1 MKQLKIFTRPE
12 RLTWKGALASVGALA
27 LTCSGGALAWQANG
41 WSVYK
46 YAPGIEQTV
55 TVTSA
60 SDDLICPASAENN
73 LQAPAYT
80 QPVGYTLSV
89 GDIKRAGGSQ
99 AYVKDGVVSSY
110 DISGATIKLDQSA
123 SRTKVGGAMVAY
135 SDSGDLRSLTA
146 GGCIQSSVTSWI
158 VGGATIVGSSSTLY
172 VANPG
177 NTTVNVKVTAWGASG
192 EISLPSD
199 GQLSIAP
206 GKATQ
211 LALEN
216 SADADPQLALR
227 VQAEGGR
234 VAAWVASQ
242 KLDGESAA
250 GSDIITSTS
259 STGTSLTIGALSIDK
274 AASQITPQAAAAD
287 GAATSSPTPS
297 ATASTTATPSAK
309 ATAKASAKASSAAK
323 AGATPSAKASA
334 KASAK
339 PSATPSAK
347 TTAKASAKPSASA
360 ATSPSPT
367 AAAATPSATAS
378 AESLDLSGSLNEPR
392 LRVLNP
398 GTKTA
403 HVKVTLLGKSGPVQF
418 APASGLNVKAGQ
430 VADLPLGGLSQGTYG
445 VKIDSDQPVSAAAL
459 STSQG
464 SEYPELSG
472 QHIHDFT
479 WSQAQ
484 TGQGGVA
491 MLPRQDVTS
500 QLLLTNPSAK
510 SKQVTLSAIGSNW
523 TSTLTLPAL
532 STQVAQVPESVQAV
546 SVSGA
551 VPATLVSRETSGDQA
566 GTLISV
572 IDRIEVTEA
581 TAQRRIRL

>member
-99 AYVKDGVVSSY
+99 ASIKDGVVSSY

-123 SRTKVGGAMVAY
+123 SRTKAGGAMVAY

-146 GGCIQSSVTSWI
+146 GGCVQSSVTSWI

-250 GSDIITSTS
+250 GSDIITSTAS
-259 STGTSLTIGALSIDK
+259 AGTSLTIGALSIDK

-287 GAATSSPTPS
+287 AAAKPSPS
-297 ATASTTATPSAK
+297 AAASATATPSAK

-323 AGATPSAKASA
+323 ASAAPSAKA
-334 KASAK
+334 
-339 PSATPSAK
+339 
-347 TTAKASAKPSASA
+347 TAK
-360 ATSPSPT
+360 
-367 AAAATPSATAS
+367 ATPSATAKPS
-378 AESLDLSGSLNEPR
+378 AAASTAAATPSPTPSASADSLDLSGALNEPR

-398 GTKTA
+398 GDKTA

-430 VADLPLGGLSQGTYG
+430 VADLPLGGLAQGTYG

-500 QLLLTNPSAK
+500 QLLLTNPSAQP
-510 SKQVTLSAIGSNW
+510 KQVTLSAIGSNW

-551 VPATLVSRETSGDQA
+551 VPATLVSRETSGAQA

-581 TAQRRIRL
+581 IAQRRIRL

>member
-12 RLTWKGALASVGALA
+12 RLTWKGALASAGALV

-46 YAPGIEQTV
+46 YASGIEQTV

-89 GDIKRAGGSQ
+89 GDIKRSGGSQ
-99 AYVKDGVVSSY
+99 ASIKDGVVSSY
-110 DISGATIKLDQSA
+110 DISGATIKLDQST

-250 GSDIITSTS
+250 GSDIITSTVS
-259 STGTSLTIGALSIDK
+259 AGTSLTIGALSIDK
-274 AASQITPQAAAAD
+274 AASEITPQAAAAD
-287 GAATSSPTPS
+287 ATATPSPTPS
-297 ATASTTATPSAK
+297 ATASATATPSAK
-309 ATAKASAKASSAAK
+309 ATAKASAKASGAAK
-323 AGATPSAKASA
+323 ASATPSAKASA
-334 KASAK
+334 KATPSATAK
-339 PSATPSAK
+339 PSAA
-347 TTAKASAKPSASA
+347 AS
-360 ATSPSPT
+360 T
-367 AAAATPSATAS
+367 AAATPSPTPTAS
-378 AESLDLSGSLNEPR
+378 ADSLDLSGALNEPR

-398 GTKTA
+398 GDKTA

-418 APASGLNVKAGQ
+418 APASALNVKAGQ
-430 VADLPLGGLSQGTYG
+430 VADLPLGGLTQGTYG

-500 QLLLTNPSAK
+500 QLLLTNPSAQ

-532 STQVAQVPESVQAV
+532 STQVAQVPDSVQAV

>member
-46 YAPGIEQTV
+46 YASGIEQTV

-99 AYVKDGVVSSY
+99 ASIKDGVVSSY

-123 SRTKVGGAMVAY
+123 SRTKAGGAMVAY

-146 GGCIQSSVTSWI
+146 GGCVQSSVTSWI

-287 GAATSSPTPS
+287 ATATPSPSPS
-297 ATASTTATPSAK
+297 ATTSATATPSAK
-309 ATAKASAKASSAAK
+309 ATAKASAKASGKASAA
-323 AGATPSAKASA
+323 PSAKA
-334 KASAK
+334 
-339 PSATPSAK
+339 
-347 TTAKASAKPSASA
+347 TAK
-360 ATSPSPT
+360 
-367 AAAATPSATAS
+367 ATPSATAKPS
-378 AESLDLSGSLNEPR
+378 AAASTAAATPSPTPSASADSLDLSGALNEPR

-398 GTKTA
+398 GDKTA

-500 QLLLTNPSAK
+500 QLLLTNPSAQP
-510 SKQVTLSAIGSNW
+510 KQVTLSAIGSNW

-532 STQVAQVPESVQAV
+532 STQVAQVPDSVQAV

>member
-99 AYVKDGVVSSY
+99 ASIKDGVVSSY

-123 SRTKVGGAMVAY
+123 SRTKAGGAMVAY

-146 GGCIQSSVTSWI
+146 GGCVQSSVTSWI

-250 GSDIITSTS
+250 GSDIITSTAS
-259 STGTSLTIGALSIDK
+259 AGTSLTIGALSIDK
-274 AASQITPQAAAAD
+274 AASQITPQAAADA
-287 GAATSSPTPS
+287 AATPSPS
-297 ATASTTATPSAK
+297 AAASATATPSAK

-323 AGATPSAKASA
+323 ASATPSAKASA
-334 KASAK
+334 KATPSATAK
-339 PSATPSAK
+339 PSAA
-347 TTAKASAKPSASA
+347 AS
-360 ATSPSPT
+360 T
-367 AAAATPSATAS
+367 AAATPSPSAS
-378 AESLDLSGSLNEPR
+378 ADSLDLSGALNEPR

-398 GTKTA
+398 GDKTA

-418 APASGLNVKAGQ
+418 APASGINVKAGQ

-500 QLLLTNPSAK
+500 QLLLTNPSAQP
-510 SKQVTLSAIGSNW
+510 KQVTLSAIGSNW

>member
-1 MKQLKIFTRPE
+1 MP
-12 RLTWKGALASVGALA
+12 
-27 LTCSGGALAWQANG
+27 
-41 WSVYK
+41 
-46 YAPGIEQTV
+46 
-55 TVTSA
+55 SA
-60 SDDLICPASAENN
+60 
-73 LQAPAYT
+73 
-80 QPVGYTLSV
+80 
-89 GDIKRAGGSQ
+89 
-99 AYVKDGVVSSY
+99 
-110 DISGATIKLDQSA
+110 
-123 SRTKVGGAMVAY
+123 
-135 SDSGDLRSLTA
+135 
-146 GGCIQSSVTSWI
+146 
-158 VGGATIVGSSSTLY
+158 
-172 VANPG
+172 
-177 NTTVNVKVTAWGASG
+177 
-192 EISLPSD
+192 

-250 GSDIITSTS
+250 GSDIITSTAS
-259 STGTSLTIGALSIDK
+259 AGTSLTIGALSIDK

-287 GAATSSPTPS
+287 AAATPSPS
-297 ATASTTATPSAK
+297 AAASATATPSAK

-323 AGATPSAKASA
+323 ASATPSAKASA
-334 KASAK
+334 KAT
-339 PSATPSAK
+339 PSAT
-347 TTAKASAKPSASA
+347 T
-360 ATSPSPT
+360 
-367 AAAATPSATAS
+367 AAATPSPSAS
-378 AESLDLSGSLNEPR
+378 ADSLDLSGALNEPR

-398 GTKTA
+398 GDKTA

-430 VADLPLGGLSQGTYG
+430 VADLPLGGLAQGTYG

-500 QLLLTNPSAK
+500 QLLLTNPSAQP
-510 SKQVTLSAIGSNW
+510 KQVTLSAIGSNW

>member
-99 AYVKDGVVSSY
+99 ASIKDGVVSSY

-123 SRTKVGGAMVAY
+123 SRTKAGGAMVAY

-146 GGCIQSSVTSWI
+146 GGCVQSSVTSWI

-250 GSDIITSTS
+250 GSDIITSTAS
-259 STGTSLTIGALSIDK
+259 AGTSLTIGALSIDK

-287 GAATSSPTPS
+287 ATATPS
-297 ATASTTATPSAK
+297 PSPSAAASATATPSAK

-323 AGATPSAKASA
+323 A
-334 KASAK
+334 
-339 PSATPSAK
+339 SATPSA
-347 TTAKASAKPSASA
+347 AAS
-360 ATSPSPT
+360 T
-367 AAAATPSATAS
+367 AAATPSPTPSAS
-378 AESLDLSGSLNEPR
+378 ADSLDLSGALNEPR

-398 GTKTA
+398 GDKTA

>member
-46 YAPGIEQTV
+46 YASGIEQTV

-99 AYVKDGVVSSY
+99 ASIKDGVVSSY

-250 GSDIITSTS
+250 GSDIITSTAS
-259 STGTSLTIGALSIDK
+259 AGTSLTIGALSIDK
-274 AASQITPQAAAAD
+274 AASEITPQAAAAD
-287 GAATSSPTPS
+287 ATATPSPSPS
-297 ATASTTATPSAK
+297 ATTSATATPSAK
-309 ATAKASAKASSAAK
+309 ATAKASAKASGKASAA
-323 AGATPSAKASA
+323 PSAKASV
-334 KASAK
+334 K
-339 PSATPSAK
+339 
-347 TTAKASAKPSASA
+347 
-360 ATSPSPT
+360 
-367 AAAATPSATAS
+367 ATPSATAKPS
-378 AESLDLSGSLNEPR
+378 AAASTAAATPSPTASADSLDLSGALNEPR

-398 GTKTA
+398 GDKTA

-430 VADLPLGGLSQGTYG
+430 VADLPLGGLAQGTYG

-500 QLLLTNPSAK
+500 QLLLTNPSAQP
-510 SKQVTLSAIGSNW
+510 KQVTLSAIGSNW

>member
-46 YAPGIEQTV
+46 YASGIEQTV

-99 AYVKDGVVSSY
+99 ASIKDGVVSSY

-146 GGCIQSSVTSWI
+146 GGCVQSSVTSWI

-250 GSDIITSTS
+250 GSDIITSTAS
-259 STGTSLTIGALSIDK
+259 AGTSLTIGALSIDK
-274 AASQITPQAAAAD
+274 AASEITPQAAAAD
-287 GAATSSPTPS
+287 ATATPSPSPS
-297 ATASTTATPSAK
+297 ATASATATPSAK
-309 ATAKASAKASSAAK
+309 ATAKASAKASGAAK

-334 KASAK
+334 KATPSATAK
-339 PSATPSAK
+339 PSAA
-347 TTAKASAKPSASA
+347 AS
-360 ATSPSPT
+360 T
-367 AAAATPSATAS
+367 AAATPSPTPTAS
-378 AESLDLSGSLNEPR
+378 ADSLDLSGALNEPR

-398 GTKTA
+398 GDKTA

-418 APASGLNVKAGQ
+418 APASALNVKAGQ
-430 VADLPLGGLSQGTYG
+430 VADLPLGGLTQGTYG

-500 QLLLTNPSAK
+500 QLLLTNPSAQP
-510 SKQVTLSAIGSNW
+510 KQVTLSAIGSNW

-532 STQVAQVPESVQAV
+532 STQVAQVPDSVQAV

>member
-1 MKQLKIFTRPE
+1 MKQLKVFTRPE

-27 LTCSGGALAWQANG
+27 LSCSGGALAWQANG

-250 GSDIITSTS
+250 GSDIITSTAS
-259 STGTSLTIGALSIDK
+259 AGTSLTIGALSIDK

-287 GAATSSPTPS
+287 GAATPSPSPT
-297 ATASTTATPSAK
+297 AAASTTATPSAK
-309 ATAKASAKASSAAK
+309 ATAKASAKASGAAK
-323 AGATPSAKASA
+323 ASVTPSAKASA
-334 KASAK
+334 KAT
-339 PSATPSAK
+339 PSATATA
-347 TTAKASAKPSASA
+347 TTAA
-360 ATSPSPT
+360 ATPPPSPT
-367 AAAATPSATAS
+367 AAAATPNPTAS

-403 HVKVTLLGKSGPVQF
+403 HVKVTLLGKSGPVEF
-418 APASGLNVKAGQ
+418 APASALNVKAGQ
-430 VADLPLGGLSQGTYG
+430 VADLPLGGLAQGTYG

-500 QLLLTNPSAK
+500 QLLLTNPSAQP
-510 SKQVTLSAIGSNW
+510 KQVTLSAIGSNW

-551 VPATLVSRETSGDQA
+551 VAATLVSRETSGDQA

-572 IDRIEVTEA
+572 IDCIEVTEA

>member
-99 AYVKDGVVSSY
+99 ASIKDGVVSSY

-123 SRTKVGGAMVAY
+123 SRTKAGGAMVAY

-146 GGCIQSSVTSWI
+146 GGCVQSSVTSWI

-287 GAATSSPTPS
+287 ATATPSPSPS
-297 ATASTTATPSAK
+297 ATTSAK
-309 ATAKASAKASSAAK
+309 ATAKASAKASGKASAA
-323 AGATPSAKASA
+323 PSAKA
-334 KASAK
+334 
-339 PSATPSAK
+339 
-347 TTAKASAKPSASA
+347 TAK
-360 ATSPSPT
+360 
-367 AAAATPSATAS
+367 ATPSATAKPS
-378 AESLDLSGSLNEPR
+378 AAASTAAATPSPTPSASADSLDLSGALNEPR

-398 GTKTA
+398 GDKTA

-500 QLLLTNPSAK
+500 QLLLTNPSAQP
-510 SKQVTLSAIGSNW
+510 KQVTLSAIGSNW

>member
-99 AYVKDGVVSSY
+99 ASIKDGVVSSY

-146 GGCIQSSVTSWI
+146 GGCVQSSVTSWI

-250 GSDIITSTS
+250 GSDIITSTA

-274 AASQITPQAAAAD
+274 AASEITPQAAADA
-287 GAATSSPTPS
+287 AATPSPS
-297 ATASTTATPSAK
+297 AAASATATPSAK

-323 AGATPSAKASA
+323 ASATPSAKASA
-334 KASAK
+334 KAT
-339 PSATPSAK
+339 PSAT
-347 TTAKASAKPSASA
+347 T
-360 ATSPSPT
+360 
-367 AAAATPSATAS
+367 AAATPSPSAS

-403 HVKVTLLGKSGPVQF
+403 HVKVTLLGKSGPVEF

-430 VADLPLGGLSQGTYG
+430 VADLPLGGLAQGTYG

-500 QLLLTNPSAK
+500 QLLLTNPSAQP
-510 SKQVTLSAIGSNW
+510 KQITLSAIGSNW

-532 STQVAQVPESVQAV
+532 STQVAQVPDSVQAV

>member
-12 RLTWKGALASVGALA
+12 RLTWKGALASVGALV

-46 YAPGIEQTV
+46 YASGIEQTV

-99 AYVKDGVVSSY
+99 ASIKDGVVSSY
-110 DISGATIKLDQSA
+110 DISGATIKLDQST

-250 GSDIITSTS
+250 GSDIITSTAS
-259 STGTSLTIGALSIDK
+259 AGTSLTIGALSIDK
-274 AASQITPQAAAAD
+274 AASEITPQAAAAD
-287 GAATSSPTPS
+287 ATATPSPTPS
-297 ATASTTATPSAK
+297 ATTSATATPSAK
-309 ATAKASAKASSAAK
+309 ATAKASAKASGAAK

-334 KASAK
+334 KATPSATAK
-339 PSATPSAK
+339 PSAA
-347 TTAKASAKPSASA
+347 AS
-360 ATSPSPT
+360 T
-367 AAAATPSATAS
+367 AAATPSPTPTAS
-378 AESLDLSGSLNEPR
+378 ADSLDLSGALNEPR

-398 GTKTA
+398 GDKTA

-418 APASGLNVKAGQ
+418 APASALNVKAGQ
-430 VADLPLGGLSQGTYG
+430 VADLPLGGLTQGTYG

-500 QLLLTNPSAK
+500 QLLLTNPSAQP
-510 SKQVTLSAIGSNW
+510 KQVTLSAIGSNW

-532 STQVAQVPESVQAV
+532 STQVAQVPDSVQAV

>member
-99 AYVKDGVVSSY
+99 ASIKDGVVSSY

-123 SRTKVGGAMVAY
+123 SRTKAGGAMVAY

-146 GGCIQSSVTSWI
+146 GGCVQSSVTSWI

-250 GSDIITSTS
+250 GSDIITSTAS
-259 STGTSLTIGALSIDK
+259 AGTSLTIGALSIDK

-287 GAATSSPTPS
+287 AAATPSPS
-297 ATASTTATPSAK
+297 AAASATATPSAK
-309 ATAKASAKASSAAK
+309 ATAKASAKASGAAK
-323 AGATPSAKASA
+323 ASATPSAKASA
-334 KASAK
+334 KATAK
-339 PSATPSAK
+339 PSATATPS
-347 TTAKASAKPSASA
+347 TTA
-360 ATSPSPT
+360 TT
-367 AAAATPSATAS
+367 AAATPSPSAS
-378 AESLDLSGSLNEPR
+378 ADSLDLSGALNEPR

-398 GTKTA
+398 GDKTA

-430 VADLPLGGLSQGTYG
+430 VADLPLGGLTQGTYG

-500 QLLLTNPSAK
+500 QLLLTNPSAQP
-510 SKQVTLSAIGSNW
+510 KQVTLSAIGSNW

-532 STQVAQVPESVQAV
+532 STQVAQVPDSVQAV

>member
-99 AYVKDGVVSSY
+99 ASIKDGVVSSY

-123 SRTKVGGAMVAY
+123 SRTKAGGAMVAY

-146 GGCIQSSVTSWI
+146 GGCVQSSVTSWI

-274 AASQITPQAAAAD
+274 AASEITPQAAAAD
-287 GAATSSPTPS
+287 ATATPSPSPS
-297 ATASTTATPSAK
+297 ATTSATATPSAK
-309 ATAKASAKASSAAK
+309 ATAKASAKASGKASAA
-323 AGATPSAKASA
+323 PSAKA
-334 KASAK
+334 
-339 PSATPSAK
+339 
-347 TTAKASAKPSASA
+347 TAK
-360 ATSPSPT
+360 
-367 AAAATPSATAS
+367 ATPSATAKPS
-378 AESLDLSGSLNEPR
+378 AAASTAAATPSPSASADSLDLSGALNEPR

-398 GTKTA
+398 GDKTA

>member
-27 LTCSGGALAWQANG
+27 LTCTGGALAWQANG

-250 GSDIITSTS
+250 GSDIITSTAS
-259 STGTSLTIGALSIDK
+259 AGTSLTIGALSIDK

-287 GAATSSPTPS
+287 GAATSSPSPT
-297 ATASTTATPSAK
+297 AAASTTATPSAK
-309 ATAKASAKASSAAK
+309 ATAKASAKASGAAK
-323 AGATPSAKASA
+323 AGATPSSKASA

-339 PSATPSAK
+339 PSATA
-347 TTAKASAKPSASA
+347 TTAV
-360 ATSPSPT
+360 ATPSPSPT
-367 AAAATPSATAS
+367 AAAATPNPTAS

-403 HVKVTLLGKSGPVQF
+403 HVKVTLLGKSGPVEF
-418 APASGLNVKAGQ
+418 APASALNVKAGQ
-430 VADLPLGGLSQGTYG
+430 VADLPLGGLAQGTYG

-500 QLLLTNPSAK
+500 QLLLTNPSAQP
-510 SKQVTLSAIGSNW
+510 KQVTLSAIGSNW

-551 VPATLVSRETSGDQA
+551 VAATLVSRETSGDQA

-572 IDRIEVTEA
+572 IDCIEVTEA

>member
-12 RLTWKGALASVGALA
+12 RLTWKGALASAGALV

-46 YAPGIEQTV
+46 YASGIEQTV

-89 GDIKRAGGSQ
+89 GDIKRSGGSQ
-99 AYVKDGVVSSY
+99 ASIKDGVVSSY

-250 GSDIITSTS
+250 GSDIITSTAS
-259 STGTSLTIGALSIDK
+259 AGTSLTIGALSIDK
-274 AASQITPQAAAAD
+274 AASEITPQAAAD
-287 GAATSSPTPS
+287 ATATPSPS
-297 ATASTTATPSAK
+297 ATTSATATPSAK
-309 ATAKASAKASSAAK
+309 ATAKASAKASGKASAA
-323 AGATPSAKASA
+323 PSAKA
-334 KASAK
+334 
-339 PSATPSAK
+339 
-347 TTAKASAKPSASA
+347 TAK
-360 ATSPSPT
+360 
-367 AAAATPSATAS
+367 ATPSATAKPS
-378 AESLDLSGSLNEPR
+378 AAASTAAATPSPTPSASADSLDLSGALNEPR

-398 GTKTA
+398 GDKTA

-418 APASGLNVKAGQ
+418 APASALNVKAGQ
-430 VADLPLGGLSQGTYG
+430 VADLPLGGLTQGTYG

-491 MLPRQDVTS
+491 ILPRQDVTS
-500 QLLLTNPSAK
+500 QLLLTNPSAQ

-532 STQVAQVPESVQAV
+532 STQVAQVPDSVQAV

>member
-99 AYVKDGVVSSY
+99 ASIKDGVVSSY

-123 SRTKVGGAMVAY
+123 SRTKAGGAMVAY

-146 GGCIQSSVTSWI
+146 GGCVQSSVTSWI

-250 GSDIITSTS
+250 GSDIITSTAS
-259 STGTSLTIGALSIDK
+259 AGTSLTIGALSIDK
-274 AASQITPQAAAAD
+274 AASQITPQAAADA
-287 GAATSSPTPS
+287 AATPSPS
-297 ATASTTATPSAK
+297 AAASATATPSAK

-323 AGATPSAKASA
+323 ASATPSAKASA
-334 KASAK
+334 KAT
-339 PSATPSAK
+339 PSATTVAASPS
-347 TTAKASAKPSASA
+347 PSASA
-360 ATSPSPT
+360 D
-367 AAAATPSATAS
+367 
-378 AESLDLSGSLNEPR
+378 SLDLSGALNEPR

-398 GTKTA
+398 GDKTA

-430 VADLPLGGLSQGTYG
+430 VADLPLGGLAQGTYG

-500 QLLLTNPSAK
+500 QLLLTNPSAQP
-510 SKQVTLSAIGSNW
+510 KQVTLSAIGSNW

>member
-99 AYVKDGVVSSY
+99 ASIKDGVVSSY

-123 SRTKVGGAMVAY
+123 SRTKAGGAMVAY

-146 GGCIQSSVTSWI
+146 GGCVQSSVTSWI

-250 GSDIITSTS
+250 GSDIITSTAS
-259 STGTSLTIGALSIDK
+259 AGTSLTIGALSIDK

-287 GAATSSPTPS
+287 AAATPSPS
-297 ATASTTATPSAK
+297 AAASATATPSAK
-309 ATAKASAKASSAAK
+309 ATAKASAKASGAAK
-323 AGATPSAKASA
+323 ASATPSAKASA
-334 KASAK
+334 KATPSATAK
-339 PSATPSAK
+339 PSATA
-347 TTAKASAKPSASA
+347 TT
-360 ATSPSPT
+360 
-367 AAAATPSATAS
+367 AAATPSPTPTAS
-378 AESLDLSGSLNEPR
+378 ADSLDLSGALNEPR

-398 GTKTA
+398 GDKTA

-430 VADLPLGGLSQGTYG
+430 VADLPLGGLAQGTYG

-500 QLLLTNPSAK
+500 QLLLTNPSAQP
-510 SKQVTLSAIGSNW
+510 KQVTLSAIGSNW

-581 TAQRRIRL
+581 IAQRRIRL

>member
-99 AYVKDGVVSSY
+99 ASIKDGVVSSY

-123 SRTKVGGAMVAY
+123 SRTKAGGAMVAY

-146 GGCIQSSVTSWI
+146 GGCVQSSVTSWI

-250 GSDIITSTS
+250 GSDIITSTAS
-259 STGTSLTIGALSIDK
+259 AGTSLTIGALSIDK
-274 AASQITPQAAAAD
+274 AASQITPQAAADA
-287 GAATSSPTPS
+287 AATPSPS
-297 ATASTTATPSAK
+297 AAASATATPSAK

-323 AGATPSAKASA
+323 ASATPSAKASA
-334 KASAK
+334 KAT
-339 PSATPSAK
+339 PSAT
-347 TTAKASAKPSASA
+347 T
-360 ATSPSPT
+360 
-367 AAAATPSATAS
+367 AAATPSPSAS
-378 AESLDLSGSLNEPR
+378 ADSLDLSGALNEPR

-398 GTKTA
+398 GDKTA

-430 VADLPLGGLSQGTYG
+430 VADLPLGGLAQGTYG

-500 QLLLTNPSAK
+500 QLLLTNPSAQP
-510 SKQVTLSAIGSNW
+510 KQVTLSAIGSNW

-551 VPATLVSRETSGDQA
+551 VPATLVSRETSGAQA

-581 TAQRRIRL
+581 IAQRRIRL

>member
-1 MKQLKIFTRPE
+1 MKQLKMFTRPE

-99 AYVKDGVVSSY
+99 ASIKDGVVSSY

-123 SRTKVGGAMVAY
+123 SRTKAGGAMVAY

-146 GGCIQSSVTSWI
+146 GGCVQSSVTSWI

-234 VAAWVASQ
+234 VAAWVALQ

-250 GSDIITSTS
+250 GSDIITSTAS
-259 STGTSLTIGALSIDK
+259 AGTSLTIGALSIDK

-287 GAATSSPTPS
+287 AAATPSPS
-297 ATASTTATPSAK
+297 AAASATATPSAK

-323 AGATPSAKASA
+323 AS
-334 KASAK
+334 
-339 PSATPSAK
+339 
-347 TTAKASAKPSASA
+347 
-360 ATSPSPT
+360 
-367 AAAATPSATAS
+367 ATPSATATTAAATPSPS
-378 AESLDLSGSLNEPR
+378 ASADSLDLSGALNEPR

-398 GTKTA
+398 GDKTA

-430 VADLPLGGLSQGTYG
+430 VADLPLGGLAQGTYG

-500 QLLLTNPSAK
+500 QLLLTNPSAQP
-510 SKQVTLSAIGSNW
+510 KQVTLSAIGSNW

>member
-99 AYVKDGVVSSY
+99 ASIKDGVVSSY

-146 GGCIQSSVTSWI
+146 GGCVQSSVTSWI

-250 GSDIITSTS
+250 GSDIITSTAS
-259 STGTSLTIGALSIDK
+259 AGTSLTIGALSIDK
-274 AASQITPQAAAAD
+274 AASEITPQAAAD
-287 GAATSSPTPS
+287 ATATPSPTPS
-297 ATASTTATPSAK
+297 ATTSATATPSAK
-309 ATAKASAKASSAAK
+309 ATAKASAKASGKASAA
-323 AGATPSAKASA
+323 PSAKA
-334 KASAK
+334 
-339 PSATPSAK
+339 
-347 TTAKASAKPSASA
+347 TAK
-360 ATSPSPT
+360 
-367 AAAATPSATAS
+367 ATPSATAKPS
-378 AESLDLSGSLNEPR
+378 AAASTAAATPSPTPSASADSLDLSGALNEPR

-398 GTKTA
+398 GDKTA

-418 APASGLNVKAGQ
+418 APASALNVKAGQ
-430 VADLPLGGLSQGTYG
+430 VADLPLGGLTQGTYG

-491 MLPRQDVTS
+491 ILPRQDVTS
-500 QLLLTNPSAK
+500 QLLLTNPSAQ

-532 STQVAQVPESVQAV
+532 STQVAQVPDSVQAV

>member
-46 YAPGIEQTV
+46 YASGIEQTV

-99 AYVKDGVVSSY
+99 ASIKDGVVSSY

-123 SRTKVGGAMVAY
+123 SRTKAGGAMVAY

-146 GGCIQSSVTSWI
+146 GGCVQSSVTSWI

-250 GSDIITSTS
+250 GSDIITSTAS
-259 STGTSLTIGALSIDK
+259 AGTSLTIGALSIDK

-287 GAATSSPTPS
+287 AAATPSPTPS
-297 ATASTTATPSAK
+297 AAASAKATPSAK

-323 AGATPSAKASA
+323 ASAAPSAKASA
-334 KASAK
+334 KATAK
-339 PSATPSAK
+339 PSATATTSA
-347 TTAKASAKPSASA
+347 TA
-360 ATSPSPT
+360 T
-367 AAAATPSATAS
+367 AAAATPSPTPSAS
-378 AESLDLSGSLNEPR
+378 ADSLDLSGALNEPR

-398 GTKTA
+398 GDKTA

-418 APASGLNVKAGQ
+418 APASALNVKAGQ
-430 VADLPLGGLSQGTYG
+430 VADLPLGGLAQGTYG

-500 QLLLTNPSAK
+500 QLLLTNPSAQP
-510 SKQVTLSAIGSNW
+510 KQVTLSAIGSNW
-523 TSTLTLPAL
+523 TSTLTLPAM

>member
-99 AYVKDGVVSSY
+99 ASIKDGVVSSY

-123 SRTKVGGAMVAY
+123 SRTKAGGAMVAY

-146 GGCIQSSVTSWI
+146 GGCVQSSVTSWI

-250 GSDIITSTS
+250 GSDIITSTAS
-259 STGTSLTIGALSIDK
+259 AGTSLTIGALSIDK

-287 GAATSSPTPS
+287 ATATPSPSPS
-297 ATASTTATPSAK
+297 ATTSATATPSAK
-309 ATAKASAKASSAAK
+309 ATAKASAKASGKASAA
-323 AGATPSAKASA
+323 PSAKA
-334 KASAK
+334 
-339 PSATPSAK
+339 
-347 TTAKASAKPSASA
+347 TAK
-360 ATSPSPT
+360 
-367 AAAATPSATAS
+367 ATPSATAKPS
-378 AESLDLSGSLNEPR
+378 AAASTAAATPSPTPSASADSLDLSGALNEPR

-398 GTKTA
+398 GDKTA

-430 VADLPLGGLSQGTYG
+430 VADLPLGGLAQGTYG

>member
-99 AYVKDGVVSSY
+99 ASIKDGVVSSY

-123 SRTKVGGAMVAY
+123 SRTKAGGAMVAY

-146 GGCIQSSVTSWI
+146 GGCVQSSVTSWI

-192 EISLPSD
+192 EISLPSA

-250 GSDIITSTS
+250 GSDIITSTAS
-259 STGTSLTIGALSIDK
+259 AGTSLTIGALSIDK
-274 AASQITPQAAAAD
+274 AASEITPQAAAAD
-287 GAATSSPTPS
+287 AAATPSPS
-297 ATASTTATPSAK
+297 ATTSATATPSAK
-309 ATAKASAKASSAAK
+309 ATAKASAKASGAAK
-323 AGATPSAKASA
+323 AGATPSAAAS
-334 KASAK
+334 
-339 PSATPSAK
+339 T
-347 TTAKASAKPSASA
+347 
-360 ATSPSPT
+360 
-367 AAAATPSATAS
+367 AAATPSPTPTAS
-378 AESLDLSGSLNEPR
+378 ADSLDLSGALNEPR

-398 GTKTA
+398 GDKTA

-418 APASGLNVKAGQ
+418 APASALNVKAGQ
-430 VADLPLGGLSQGTYG
+430 VADLPLGGLTQGTYG

-500 QLLLTNPSAK
+500 QLLLTNPSAQP
-510 SKQVTLSAIGSNW
+510 KQVTLSAIGSNW

>member
-1 MKQLKIFTRPE
+1 MKQLKVFTRPE

-27 LTCSGGALAWQANG
+27 LTCTGGALAWQANG

-250 GSDIITSTS
+250 GSDIITSTAS
-259 STGTSLTIGALSIDK
+259 AGTSLTIGALSIDK

-287 GAATSSPTPS
+287 AAATPSPS
-297 ATASTTATPSAK
+297 AAASATATPSAK

-323 AGATPSAKASA
+323 ASATPSAKASA
-334 KASAK
+334 KAT
-339 PSATPSAK
+339 PSAT
-347 TTAKASAKPSASA
+347 T
-360 ATSPSPT
+360 
-367 AAAATPSATAS
+367 AAATPSPSAS
-378 AESLDLSGSLNEPR
+378 ADSLDLSGALNEPR

-398 GTKTA
+398 GDKTA

-430 VADLPLGGLSQGTYG
+430 VADLPLGGLAQGTYG

-500 QLLLTNPSAK
+500 QLLLTNPSAQP
-510 SKQVTLSAIGSNW
+510 KQVTLSAIGSNW

>member
-99 AYVKDGVVSSY
+99 ASIKDGVVSSY

-123 SRTKVGGAMVAY
+123 SRTKAGGAMVAY

-146 GGCIQSSVTSWI
+146 GGCVQSSVTSWI

-250 GSDIITSTS
+250 GSDIITSTAS
-259 STGTSLTIGALSIDK
+259 AGTSLTIGALSIDK

-287 GAATSSPTPS
+287 AAATPSPS
-297 ATASTTATPSAK
+297 AAASATATPSAK

-323 AGATPSAKASA
+323 AS
-334 KASAK
+334 
-339 PSATPSAK
+339 
-347 TTAKASAKPSASA
+347 
-360 ATSPSPT
+360 
-367 AAAATPSATAS
+367 ATPSATATTAAATPSPS
-378 AESLDLSGSLNEPR
+378 ASADSLDLSGALNEPR

-398 GTKTA
+398 GDKTA

-430 VADLPLGGLSQGTYG
+430 VADLPLGGLAQGTYG

-500 QLLLTNPSAK
+500 QLLLTNPSAQ

>member
-46 YAPGIEQTV
+46 YASGIEQTV

-99 AYVKDGVVSSY
+99 ASIKDGVVSSY

-146 GGCIQSSVTSWI
+146 GGCVQSSVTSWI

-192 EISLPSD
+192 AISLPSD

-250 GSDIITSTS
+250 GSDIITSTAS
-259 STGTSLTIGALSIDK
+259 AGTSLTIGALSIDK
-274 AASQITPQAAAAD
+274 AASEITPQAAAAD
-287 GAATSSPTPS
+287 ATATPSPSPS
-297 ATASTTATPSAK
+297 ATASATATPSAK
-309 ATAKASAKASSAAK
+309 ATAKASAKASGKASAA
-323 AGATPSAKASA
+323 PSAKASA
-334 KASAK
+334 KATPSATAK
-339 PSATPSAK
+339 PSAA
-347 TTAKASAKPSASA
+347 AS
-360 ATSPSPT
+360 T
-367 AAAATPSATAS
+367 AAATPSPTPTAS
-378 AESLDLSGSLNEPR
+378 ADSLDLSGALNEPR

-398 GTKTA
+398 GDKTA

-418 APASGLNVKAGQ
+418 APASALNVKAGQ
-430 VADLPLGGLSQGTYG
+430 VADLPLGGLAQGTYG

-500 QLLLTNPSAK
+500 QLLLTNPSAQP
-510 SKQVTLSAIGSNW
+510 KQVTLSAIGSNW

-532 STQVAQVPESVQAV
+532 STQVAQVPDSVQAV

>member
-12 RLTWKGALASVGALA
+12 RLTWKGALSSVGALA

-46 YAPGIEQTV
+46 YASGIEQTV

-99 AYVKDGVVSSY
+99 ASIKDGVVSSY

-250 GSDIITSTS
+250 GSDIITSTAS
-259 STGTSLTIGALSIDK
+259 AGTSLTIGALSIDK

-287 GAATSSPTPS
+287 AAATPSPTPS
-297 ATASTTATPSAK
+297 ATASATSTPSAK
-309 ATAKASAKASSAAK
+309 ATAKASAKASGKASAA
-323 AGATPSAKASA
+323 PSAKASA
-334 KASAK
+334 KATPSATAK
-339 PSATPSAK
+339 PSAA
-347 TTAKASAKPSASA
+347 AS
-360 ATSPSPT
+360 T
-367 AAAATPSATAS
+367 AAATPSPTAS
-378 AESLDLSGSLNEPR
+378 VDSLDLSGALNEPR

-398 GTKTA
+398 GDKTA

-418 APASGLNVKAGQ
+418 APASALNVKAGQ
-430 VADLPLGGLSQGTYG
+430 VADLPLGGLAQGTYG

-500 QLLLTNPSAK
+500 QLLLTNPSAQP
-510 SKQVTLSAIGSNW
+510 KQVTLSAIGSNW

-532 STQVAQVPESVQAV
+532 STQVAQVPDSVQAV

>member
-99 AYVKDGVVSSY
+99 ASIKDGVVSSY

-123 SRTKVGGAMVAY
+123 SRTKAGGAMVAY

-146 GGCIQSSVTSWI
+146 GGCVQSSVTSWI

-250 GSDIITSTS
+250 GSDIITSTAS
-259 STGTSLTIGALSIDK
+259 AGTSLTIGALSIDK

-287 GAATSSPTPS
+287 AAATPSPS
-297 ATASTTATPSAK
+297 AAASATATPSAK
-309 ATAKASAKASSAAK
+309 ATAKASAKASGKASAA
-323 AGATPSAKASA
+323 PSAKA
-334 KASAK
+334 
-339 PSATPSAK
+339 
-347 TTAKASAKPSASA
+347 TAK
-360 ATSPSPT
+360 
-367 AAAATPSATAS
+367 ATPSATAKPS
-378 AESLDLSGSLNEPR
+378 AAASTAAATPSPSASADSLDLSGALNEPR

-398 GTKTA
+398 GDKTA

-500 QLLLTNPSAK
+500 QLLLTNPSAQP
-510 SKQVTLSAIGSNW
+510 KQVTLSAIGSNW

-532 STQVAQVPESVQAV
+532 STQVAQVPDSVQAV

>member
-12 RLTWKGALASVGALA
+12 RLTWKGALASAGALV

-46 YAPGIEQTV
+46 YASGIEQTV

-89 GDIKRAGGSQ
+89 GDIKRSGGSQ
-99 AYVKDGVVSSY
+99 ASIKDGVVSSY

-250 GSDIITSTS
+250 GSDIITSTAS
-259 STGTSLTIGALSIDK
+259 AGTSLTIGALSIDK

-287 GAATSSPTPS
+287 AAATPSPS
-297 ATASTTATPSAK
+297 AAASATATPSAK

-323 AGATPSAKASA
+323 ASATPSAKASA
-334 KASAK
+334 KASGKA
-339 PSATPSAK
+339 SAAPSAK
-347 TTAKASAKPSASA
+347 ATAK
-360 ATSPSPT
+360 
-367 AAAATPSATAS
+367 ATPSATAKPS
-378 AESLDLSGSLNEPR
+378 AAASTAAATPSPSASADSLDLSGALNEPR

-398 GTKTA
+398 GDKTA

-430 VADLPLGGLSQGTYG
+430 VADLPLGGLAQGTYG

-500 QLLLTNPSAK
+500 QLLLTNPSAQP
-510 SKQVTLSAIGSNW
+510 KQVTLSAIGSNW

-532 STQVAQVPESVQAV
+532 STQMAQVPDSVQAV

>member
-27 LTCSGGALAWQANG
+27 LTCSGGVLAWQANG

-99 AYVKDGVVSSY
+99 ASIKDGVVSSY

-123 SRTKVGGAMVAY
+123 SRTKAGGAMVAY

-146 GGCIQSSVTSWI
+146 GGCVQSSVTSWI

-274 AASQITPQAAAAD
+274 AASEITPQAAAAD
-287 GAATSSPTPS
+287 ATATPSPS
-297 ATASTTATPSAK
+297 ATTSATATPSAK
-309 ATAKASAKASSAAK
+309 ATAKASAKASGKASAA
-323 AGATPSAKASA
+323 PSAKA
-334 KASAK
+334 
-339 PSATPSAK
+339 
-347 TTAKASAKPSASA
+347 TAK
-360 ATSPSPT
+360 
-367 AAAATPSATAS
+367 ATPSATAKPS
-378 AESLDLSGSLNEPR
+378 AAASTAAATPSPTPSASADSLDLSGALNEPR

-398 GTKTA
+398 GDKTA

>member
-99 AYVKDGVVSSY
+99 ASIKDGVVSSY

-287 GAATSSPTPS
+287 ATATPSPSPS
-297 ATASTTATPSAK
+297 ATTSATATPSAK
-309 ATAKASAKASSAAK
+309 ATAKASAKASGKASAA
-323 AGATPSAKASA
+323 PSAKA
-334 KASAK
+334 
-339 PSATPSAK
+339 
-347 TTAKASAKPSASA
+347 TAK
-360 ATSPSPT
+360 
-367 AAAATPSATAS
+367 ATPSATAKPS
-378 AESLDLSGSLNEPR
+378 AAASTAAATPSPTPSASADSLDLSGALNEPR

-398 GTKTA
+398 GDKTA

>member
-99 AYVKDGVVSSY
+99 ASIKDGVVSSY

-123 SRTKVGGAMVAY
+123 SRTKAGGAMVAY

-146 GGCIQSSVTSWI
+146 GGCVQSSVTSWI

-250 GSDIITSTS
+250 GSDIITSTAS
-259 STGTSLTIGALSIDK
+259 AGTSLTIGALSIDK

-287 GAATSSPTPS
+287 AAATPSPS
-297 ATASTTATPSAK
+297 AAASATATPSAK

-323 AGATPSAKASA
+323 ASATPSAKASA
-334 KASAK
+334 KATPSATAK
-339 PSATPSAK
+339 PSAA
-347 TTAKASAKPSASA
+347 AS
-360 ATSPSPT
+360 T
-367 AAAATPSATAS
+367 AAATPSPTPTAS
-378 AESLDLSGSLNEPR
+378 ADSLDLSGALNEPR

-398 GTKTA
+398 GDKTA

-418 APASGLNVKAGQ
+418 APASALNVKAGQ
-430 VADLPLGGLSQGTYG
+430 VADLPLGGLTQGTYG

-500 QLLLTNPSAK
+500 QLLLTNPSAQP
-510 SKQVTLSAIGSNW
+510 KQVTLSAIGSNW

>member
-99 AYVKDGVVSSY
+99 ASIKDGVVSSY

-123 SRTKVGGAMVAY
+123 SRTKAGGAMVAY

-146 GGCIQSSVTSWI
+146 GGCVQSSVTSWI

-250 GSDIITSTS
+250 GSDIITSTAS
-259 STGTSLTIGALSIDK
+259 AGTSLTIGALSIDK

-287 GAATSSPTPS
+287 AAATPSPS
-297 ATASTTATPSAK
+297 AAVSATATPSAK

-323 AGATPSAKASA
+323 AS
-334 KASAK
+334 
-339 PSATPSAK
+339 
-347 TTAKASAKPSASA
+347 
-360 ATSPSPT
+360 
-367 AAAATPSATAS
+367 ATPSATATTAAATPSPS
-378 AESLDLSGSLNEPR
+378 ASADSLDLSGVLNEPR

-398 GTKTA
+398 GDKTA

-430 VADLPLGGLSQGTYG
+430 VADLPLGGLAQGTYG

-500 QLLLTNPSAK
+500 QLLLTNPSAQP
-510 SKQVTLSAIGSNW
+510 KQVTLSAIGSNW

>member
-12 RLTWKGALASVGALA
+12 RLTWKGALASAGALV

-46 YAPGIEQTV
+46 YASGIEQTV

-89 GDIKRAGGSQ
+89 GDIKRSGGSQ
-99 AYVKDGVVSSY
+99 ASIKDGVVSSY

-146 GGCIQSSVTSWI
+146 GGCVQSSVTSWI

-250 GSDIITSTS
+250 GSDIITSTAS
-259 STGTSLTIGALSIDK
+259 AGTSLTIGALSIDK
-274 AASQITPQAAAAD
+274 AASEITPQAAAAD
-287 GAATSSPTPS
+287 AAATPSPTPS
-297 ATASTTATPSAK
+297 ATTSATATPSAK
-309 ATAKASAKASSAAK
+309 ATAKASAKASGAAK

-339 PSATPSAK
+339 TSGAAKAGAAPSAA
-347 TTAKASAKPSASA
+347 AS
-360 ATSPSPT
+360 T
-367 AAAATPSATAS
+367 AAATPSPTPTAS
-378 AESLDLSGSLNEPR
+378 ADSLDLSGVLNEPR

-398 GTKTA
+398 GDKTA

-418 APASGLNVKAGQ
+418 APASALNVKAGQ
-430 VADLPLGGLSQGTYG
+430 VADLPLGGLTQGTYG

-500 QLLLTNPSAK
+500 QLLLTNPSAQP
-510 SKQVTLSAIGSNW
+510 KQVTLSAIGSNW

-532 STQVAQVPESVQAV
+532 STQVAQVPDSVQAV

>member
-1 MKQLKIFTRPE
+1 MKQLKVFTRPE

-46 YAPGIEQTV
+46 YASGIEQTV

-99 AYVKDGVVSSY
+99 ASIKDGVVSSY

-146 GGCIQSSVTSWI
+146 GGCVQSSVTSWI

-250 GSDIITSTS
+250 GSDIITSTAS
-259 STGTSLTIGALSIDK
+259 AGTSLTIGALSIDK
-274 AASQITPQAAAAD
+274 AASEITPQAAAAD
-287 GAATSSPTPS
+287 AAATPSPTPS
-297 ATASTTATPSAK
+297 ASAD
-309 ATAKASAKASSAAK
+309 
-323 AGATPSAKASA
+323 
-334 KASAK
+334 
-339 PSATPSAK
+339 
-347 TTAKASAKPSASA
+347 
-360 ATSPSPT
+360 
-367 AAAATPSATAS
+367 
-378 AESLDLSGSLNEPR
+378 SLDLSGALNEPR

-398 GTKTA
+398 GDKTA

-418 APASGLNVKAGQ
+418 APASALNVKAGQ
-430 VADLPLGGLSQGTYG
+430 VADLPLGGLAQGTYG

-500 QLLLTNPSAK
+500 QLLLTNPSAQP
-510 SKQVTLSAIGSNW
+510 KQVTLSAIGSNW

>member
-46 YAPGIEQTV
+46 YASGIEQTV

-99 AYVKDGVVSSY
+99 ASIKDGVVSSY

-123 SRTKVGGAMVAY
+123 SRTKAGGAMVAY

-146 GGCIQSSVTSWI
+146 GGCVQSSVTSWI

-250 GSDIITSTS
+250 GSDIITSTAS
-259 STGTSLTIGALSIDK
+259 AGTSLTIGALSIDK
-274 AASQITPQAAAAD
+274 AASQITPQAAADA
-287 GAATSSPTPS
+287 AATPSPS
-297 ATASTTATPSAK
+297 AAASATATPSAK

-323 AGATPSAKASA
+323 ASATPSAKASA
-334 KASAK
+334 KATPSATAK
-339 PSATPSAK
+339 PSAA
-347 TTAKASAKPSASA
+347 AS
-360 ATSPSPT
+360 T
-367 AAAATPSATAS
+367 AAATPSPSAS
-378 AESLDLSGSLNEPR
+378 ADSLDLSGALNEPR

-398 GTKTA
+398 GDKTA

>member
-12 RLTWKGALASVGALA
+12 CLTWKGALASVGALA

-99 AYVKDGVVSSY
+99 ASIKDGVVSSY

-123 SRTKVGGAMVAY
+123 SRTKAGGAMVAY

-250 GSDIITSTS
+250 GSDIITSTAS
-259 STGTSLTIGALSIDK
+259 AGTSLTIGALSIDK
-274 AASQITPQAAAAD
+274 AASEITPQAAAD
-287 GAATSSPTPS
+287 ATATPSPSPS
-297 ATASTTATPSAK
+297 ATTSATATPSAK
-309 ATAKASAKASSAAK
+309 ATAKASAKASGKASAA
-323 AGATPSAKASA
+323 PSAKA
-334 KASAK
+334 
-339 PSATPSAK
+339 
-347 TTAKASAKPSASA
+347 TAK
-360 ATSPSPT
+360 
-367 AAAATPSATAS
+367 ATPSATAKPS
-378 AESLDLSGSLNEPR
+378 AAASTAAATPSPTPSASADSLDLSGALNEPR

-398 GTKTA
+398 GDKTA

>member
-99 AYVKDGVVSSY
+99 ASIKDGVVSSY

-123 SRTKVGGAMVAY
+123 SRTKAGGAMVAY

-146 GGCIQSSVTSWI
+146 GGCVQSSVTSWI

-250 GSDIITSTS
+250 GSDIITSTAS
-259 STGTSLTIGALSIDK
+259 AGTSLTIGALSIDK
-274 AASQITPQAAAAD
+274 AASEITPQAAAAD
-287 GAATSSPTPS
+287 AAATPSPS
-297 ATASTTATPSAK
+297 AAASATATPSAK

-323 AGATPSAKASA
+323 ASATPSAKASA
-334 KASAK
+334 KAT
-339 PSATPSAK
+339 PSAT
-347 TTAKASAKPSASA
+347 T
-360 ATSPSPT
+360 
-367 AAAATPSATAS
+367 AAATPSPSAS
-378 AESLDLSGSLNEPR
+378 ADSLDLSGALNEPR

-398 GTKTA
+398 GDKTA

-430 VADLPLGGLSQGTYG
+430 VADLPLGGLAQGTYG

-500 QLLLTNPSAK
+500 QLLLTNPSAQP
-510 SKQVTLSAIGSNW
+510 KQVTLSAIGSNW

-572 IDRIEVTEA
+572 IDRIEVTESI
-581 TAQRRIRL
+581 AQRRIRL